1 MNPIQNNIIKDLE
14 LDKLTPQEQE
24 EILVRIGSVIYQNVL
39 MRVLD
44 TMEDKDQDEFEKLL
58 DKNASSEEIFNFL
71 NSKNKN
77 FEQIINEES
86 NKFNN
91 KASDI
96 MSQIG

>member
-1 MNPIQNNIIKDLE
+1 MNPIQKNIIKDLE
-14 LDKLTPQEQE
+14 LDKLSPTEQE
-24 EILVRIGSVIYQNVL
+24 ETLIRIGGVIYQNVL

-58 DKNASSEEIFNFL
+58 DANASPEEIFNFL

-77 FEQIINEES
+77 FEKIITEES

>member
-24 EILVRIGSVIYQNVL
+24 ETLVRIGSVIYQNVL

-58 DKNASSEEIFNFL
+58 DNNANSEEIFNFL

-77 FEQIINEES
+77 FEQIISEES
-86 NKFNN
+86 NK
-91 KASDI
+91 
-96 MSQIG
+96 